1 MSLTVPVSTASLN
14 PSSATMQQFLKTR
27 QTDLR
32 QLGKDLG
39 TGDLSGAEA
48 EYQDIVN
55 LGKSGP
61 LPNGESFL
69 NSRREQDFSDIGQA
83 LQSGNLAGAQ
93 QAFGALKSTFENT
106 FHGPVLTGP
115 VSTDNPVERAPGTF
129 SETTASPILSTA
141 PLGTNPT
148 AILST
153 APAEPTATAILSA
166 AASTFASSVSASAAY
181 ESLSINV

>member
-1 MSLTVPVSTASLN
+1 MSLTAPVSTASLN

-39 TGDLSGAEA
+39 TGDLSGAET

-55 LGKSGP
+55 LGQSGP
-61 LPNGESFL
+61 FANGNAFL

-93 QAFGALKSTFENT
+93 QAFGALKSTFEKT
-106 FHGPVLTGP
+106 FQGPVLTGTG
-115 VSTDNPVERAPGTF
+115 STDNPVERAPGTF

-141 PLGTNPT
+141 PSEPNPI

-153 APAEPTATAILSA
+153 
-166 AASTFASSVSASAAY
+166 AASTFASSVSASAASLPY
-181 ESLSINV
+181 ESLSINA